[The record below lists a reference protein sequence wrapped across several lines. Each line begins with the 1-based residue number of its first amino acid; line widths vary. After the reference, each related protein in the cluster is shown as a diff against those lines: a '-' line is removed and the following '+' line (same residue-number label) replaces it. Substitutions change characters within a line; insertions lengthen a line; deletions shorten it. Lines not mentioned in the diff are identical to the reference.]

1 MFDILFHINLYI
13 SLNEVEHPLQ
23 ASNKKANIALPIYF
37 FNSSRTYLLKVIV

>member
-23 ASNKKANIALPIYF
+23 ASNKKANIAYLFI
-37 FNSSRTYLLKVIV
+37 SLIQVEHTYSKS